1 MAYRPG
7 LRARGA
13 FAMALLA
20 LVVASGMAVLT
31 YQFARRYLVDQR
43 ENFAVRQ
50 TAVNAGVVKASLE
63 VAGAQPGDVL
73 PNLALAEPSRALL
86 RVGGEWYSVAVELG
100 PEQVPDGLRELVSSG
115 SAGQQWVMIGSST
128 YLVTGIPLGSV
139 DGAYFELTPPRELDR
154 TLSVI
159 RGSLAAAAVLTA
171 GLGALGGWLISRR
184 VLLPLR
190 TVSAAAERLSE
201 GALDAR
207 LDAGSD
213 PDLEPLADSFNRM
226 AAALEER
233 IAREIRFT
241 SDVSHE
247 LRTPLTAISSAAD
260 LARRTELPDRA
271 RMAIDVLAAQVD
283 HFRELVLE
291 LLEISRY
298 DAGDVALEPEELDPV
313 ALVHTVMARFDP
325 EVPVEVAG
333 PPAGRVVADRRRLE
347 RVIANLVENA
357 ERYAGGPTRIEVD
370 GDATMLRLAIE
381 DAGPGVPPDERQAV
395 FGRFNRGS
403 AEPVPGQPKGTGL
416 GLALVEQHVLL
427 HQGRIWV
434 EDAPGGGARF
444 VVELPRRPG

>member
-43 ENFAVRQ
+43 ESLAVRQ
-50 TAVNAGVVKASLE
+50 AAVNAGVVKAILE
-63 VAGAQPGDVL
+63 VADAEPADVL
-73 PNLALAEPSRALL
+73 PSLALAEPSRALL
-86 RVGGEWYSVAVELG
+86 RVSDKWYSVAVELG
-100 PEQVPDGLRELVSSG
+100 PEQVPDDLLELVSNG
-115 SAGQQWVMIGSST
+115 SAGQQWATIATST
-128 YLVTGIPLGSV
+128 YLITGIPLASI
-139 DGAYFELTPPRELDR
+139 DGAYFELSPPRELDR

-159 RGSLAAAAVLTA
+159 QRSLAAAAVLTA
-171 GLGALGGWLISRR
+171 LLGALAGWWINRR

-190 TVSAAAERLSE
+190 RVSAAAEQLSA

-207 LDAGSD
+207 LDVGSD
-213 PDLEPLADSFNRM
+213 PDLETLADSFNRM
-226 AAALEER
+226 AAALEDR

-260 LARRTELPDRA
+260 LARRTEMPERA

-298 DAGDVALEPEELDPV
+298 DAGDVALEPEALDAVAFVRSVAELLDAGAPV
-313 ALVHTVMARFDP
+313 HVVGA
-325 EVPVEVAG
+325 PVQTMIV
-333 PPAGRVVADRRRLE
+333 DRRRFQ

-357 ERYAGGPTRIEVD
+357 RRYAGGPTRIQVD
-370 GDATMLRLAIE
+370 GDAAMVRVAVE
-381 DAGPGVPPDERQAV
+381 DAGPGVPHDERQAI

-403 AEPVPGQPKGTGL
+403 AEPRPGEPKGTGL
-416 GLALVEQHVLL
+416 GLALVEQHVQL
-427 HQGRIWV
+427 HGGRIWV

-444 VVELPRRPG
+444 VVELPRRPR